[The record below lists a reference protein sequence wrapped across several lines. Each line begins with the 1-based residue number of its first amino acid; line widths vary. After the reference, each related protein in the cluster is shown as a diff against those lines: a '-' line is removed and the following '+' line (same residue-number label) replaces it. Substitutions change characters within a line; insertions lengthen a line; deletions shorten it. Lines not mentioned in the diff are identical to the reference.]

1 MKEKS
6 GNSNFLKV
14 YIGNISNEVQTL
26 RIGLFI
32 CEANELPLQ
41 TGNSVGAVLGIFG
54 KGSRKDRIFISP

>member
-1 MKEKS
+1 M
-6 GNSNFLKV
+6 
-14 YIGNISNEVQTL
+14 

-54 KGSRKDRIFISP
+54 KGSRKDRIFISPWAQISKEYFNTGKFLYSWY